1 MPPVNGRSRGR
12 TRSAGPG
19 DRSQRLALVVESP
32 LTVTLLAEDSAQIL
46 EGHGVL
52 GIDRQSRMGL
62 NWAPHNS
69 TVILDFSFSANFS
82 EP

>member
-1 MPPVNGRSRGR
+1 
-12 TRSAGPG
+12 
-19 DRSQRLALVVESP
+19 
-32 LTVTLLAEDSAQIL
+32 
-46 EGHGVL
+46 
-52 GIDRQSRMGL
+52 MGL